1 MTAPARPD
9 SPLPSGASALGYG
22 GLVPF
27 VAAVLGIAVL
37 DGELRALAAQAL
49 RAYGAVILSFLGA
62 VHWGLLLARP
72 VPDAPI
78 RLLAGVLPA
87 LAGWVALLLP
97 ERYGL
102 TLLVVAFGAFWLY
115 EHRVL
120 CASLLPA
127 PYLALRRNLTLGV
140 CSLLAL
146 GLIAYG

>member
-1 MTAPARPD
+1 MSEPARPD

-27 VAAVLGIAVL
+27 VAAVLGIALL
-37 DGELRALAAQAL
+37 DGELRVLATRALL
-49 RAYGAVILSFLGA
+49 AYGAVILSFLGA

-72 VPDAPI
+72 VPAVPG

-97 ERYGL
+97 QRYGL
-102 TLLVVAFGAFWLY
+102 ALLVVAFGAFWLY
-115 EHRVL
+115 EHR
-120 CASLLPA
+120 LLGATILPDA
-127 PYLALRRNLTLGV
+127 YLNLRRNLTLGV

-146 GLIAYG
+146 GLIALG